1 MTIIASMPIRF
12 AYSTNAYTKWP
23 LARAVADVAK
33 RGFEGIEILADA
45 PHAFPAKDFDL
56 DGLKGAIAE
65 SKLAVPN
72 LNANTTLGLDPKG
85 RDPSGFW
92 PGFLDSSIGVRKMKA
107 EYVKNVIDLAR
118 EVGAMAVCT
127 ASGVRPPGTSDREA
141 FSRMA
146 GALEEI
152 LDHAGRAPQVRV
164 GLEYEPGFYL
174 GDLAS
179 TLRVVRELGHPLLGF
194 NLDIGHAWCVGD
206 DLEKAI
212 GEAGPRIWNLHVE
225 DIKGRVHQ
233 HLIPGR
239 GDLDFPAM
247 FRALERV
254 NYAGFVTL
262 ELYPYKD
269 SPGEAGEEGL
279 KHLRTLIRGGA

>member
-1 MTIIASMPIRF
+1 MPPRF

-23 LARAVADVAK
+23 LGRAVADVAA
-33 RGFEGIEILADA
+33 RGFEGVEILADA
-45 PHAFPAKDFDL
+45 PHAFPAPDLDL
-56 DGLKGAIAE
+56 DGLKATIAA
-65 SKLAVPN
+65 STLAVAN
-72 LNANTTLGLDPKG
+72 LNANTTAGLDPG
-85 RDPSGFW
+85 RRDPSGFW
-92 PGFLDSSIGVRKMKA
+92 PGFLDSAIRVRRMKT

-118 EVGAMAVCT
+118 ETGSPSVCT

-141 FSRMA
+141 CSRLA
-146 GALEEI
+146 AALEEV
-152 LDHAGRAPQVRV
+152 LDHAARAPQVRV

-179 TLRVVRELGHPLLGF
+179 TLRVVRVLGHPLLGF
-194 NLDIGHAWCVGD
+194 NLDVGHAWCVGD

-225 DIKGRVHQ
+225 DIKGRVHE

-239 GDLDFPAM
+239 GDLDFPRM
-247 FRALERV
+247 FRALERIRY
-254 NYAGFVTL
+254 NHFITL

-269 SPGEAGEEGL
+269 QPGEAGEAGL
-279 KHLRTLIRGGA
+279 SFLRRIVP

>member
-1 MTIIASMPIRF
+1 MPFPF

-23 LARAVADVAK
+23 LDRAVADVAK
-33 RGFEGIEILADA
+33 RGFTGIEILADV
-45 PHAFPAKDFDL
+45 PHAFPAAGLDL
-56 DGLKGAIAE
+56 DGLKTALAS
-65 SKLAVPN
+65 SKLAVAN

-92 PGFLDSSIGVRKMKA
+92 PGFLDSAIGVRKMKI
-107 EYVKNVIDLAR
+107 EYFKNVIDLAR
-118 EVGAMAVCT
+118 EIGSPAVCT
-127 ASGVRPPGTSDREA
+127 ASGIRPPGTPDREA

-146 GALEEI
+146 AALEEI

-179 TLRVVRELGHPLLGF
+179 TLRVVRELGHPQLGF

-225 DIKGRVHQ
+225 DIKGRVHE
-233 HLIPGR
+233 HLVPGR
-239 GDLDFPAM
+239 GDLDFAAM

-254 NYAGFVTL
+254 KYSGFLTL

-269 SPGEAGEEGL
+269 KPGEAGEEGL
-279 KHLRTLIRGGA
+279 KFLRSAMRRSGPSPA

>member
-1 MTIIASMPIRF
+1 MPFRF
-12 AYSTNAYTKWP
+12 AYSTNAYTNWP
-23 LARAVADVAK
+23 LDRAIADVSK
-33 RGFEGIEILADA
+33 RGFEGVEILADL
-45 PHAFPAKDFDL
+45 PHAFPASGLDL
-56 DGLKGAIAE
+56 DSIKAALSE
-65 SKLAVPN
+65 SKLAVVN
-72 LNANTTLGLDPKG
+72 LNGNTTLGLDPTK

-92 PGFLDSSIGVRKMKA
+92 PGFLDSAIGVRKMKT

-118 EVGAMAVCT
+118 EIGSPAVCT

-152 LDHAGRAPQVRV
+152 LDHAGRKPEVRV
-164 GLEYEPGFYL
+164 GLEYEPGFFL

-179 TLRVVRELGHPLLGF
+179 TLKLVRELGHPLLGF

-225 DIKGRVHQ
+225 DIKGRVHE
-233 HLIPGR
+233 HLVPGR
-239 GDLDFPAM
+239 GDLDFAAM
-247 FRALERV
+247 FRALERIRY
-254 NYAGFVTL
+254 NHFITL

-269 SPGEAGEEGL
+269 KPGEAGEEGL
-279 KHLRTLIRGGA
+279 KHLRSLLKKPVRS

>member
-1 MTIIASMPIRF
+1 
-12 AYSTNAYTKWP
+12 
-23 LARAVADVAK
+23 V
-33 RGFEGIEILADA
+33 
-45 PHAFPAKDFDL
+45 KDFDL

-65 SKLAVPN
+65 SRLAVSN
-72 LNANTTLGLDPKG
+72 LNANTTLGLDPAR

-92 PGFLDSSIGVRKMKA
+92 PGFLDSAIGVRKVKTD
-107 EYVKNVIDLAR
+107 YVKNVIDLAR
-118 EVGAMAVCT
+118 EVGAPSVCT
-127 ASGVRPPGTSDREA
+127 ASGVRPPGTPDKEA

-146 GALEEI
+146 AALEEI
-152 LDHAGRAPQVRV
+152 LDHAARAPQVRV

-194 NLDIGHAWCVGD
+194 NLDVGHAWCVGD

-225 DIKGRVHQ
+225 DIKGRVHE
-233 HLIPGR
+233 HLVPGR
-239 GDLDFPAM
+239 GDLDFTAM
-247 FRALERV
+247 FKALERIR
-254 NYAGFVTL
+254 YDRFLTL

-269 SPGEAGEEGL
+269 QPGEAGGEGL
-279 KHLRTLIRGGA
+279 KFLKSKLTAKRPSL

>member
-1 MTIIASMPIRF
+1 MPFRF

-23 LARAVADVAK
+23 LARAVADVVK
-33 RGFEGIEILADA
+33 RGFEGVEILADL
-45 PHAFPAKDFDL
+45 PHAFPSADFDL
-56 DGLKGAIAE
+56 DGLKTAIAD
-65 SKLAVPN
+65 SKLAVVN
-72 LNANTTLGLDPKG
+72 LNGNTTLGLDPKK
-85 RDPSGFW
+85 RDPGGFW
-92 PGFLDSSIGVRKMKA
+92 PGFLDSSIGVRKMKVD
-107 EYVKNVIDLAR
+107 YVKNVIDLAR
-118 EVGAMAVCT
+118 EVGSPAVCT

-152 LDHAGRAPQVRV
+152 LDHAGREPQVRV
-164 GLEYEPGFYL
+164 GLEYEPGFFL

-225 DIKGRVHQ
+225 DIKGRVHD

-239 GDLDFPAM
+239 GDLDFAAM
-247 FRALERV
+247 FRALERIQY
-254 NYAGFVTL
+254 NHFITL

-269 SPGEAGEEGL
+269 KPGEAGQEGL
-279 KHLRTLIRGGA
+279 KRLRSLSKKPSPL

>member
-1 MTIIASMPIRF
+1 MPFRF
-12 AYSTNAYTKWP
+12 AYSTNSYTKWP
-23 LARAVADVAK
+23 LDRAIADVST
-33 RGFEGIEILADA
+33 RGFEGVEILADV
-45 PHAFPAKDFDL
+45 PHAFPAPGLDL
-56 DGLKGAIAE
+56 DSIKGAL
-65 SKLAVPN
+65 STTKLAVAN
-72 LNANTTLGLDPKG
+72 LNGNTTAGLDPGK

-92 PGFLDSSIGVRKMKA
+92 PGFLDSAIGVRKMKT

-118 EVGAMAVCT
+118 EIGSPAVCT

-152 LDHAGRAPQVRV
+152 LDHAARTPEVRV
-164 GLEYEPGFYL
+164 GLEYEPGFFL

-179 TLRVVRELGHPLLGF
+179 TLRLVRELGHPLLGF

-225 DIKGRVHQ
+225 DIKGRVHE
-233 HLIPGR
+233 HLVPGR
-239 GDLDFPAM
+239 GDLDFGAM
-247 FRALERV
+247 FRALERIK
-254 NYAGFVTL
+254 YDRWVTL

-269 SPGEAGEEGL
+269 KPGEAGEEGL
-279 KHLRTLIRGGA
+279 KFLRRLPTSDFGLQ

>member
-1 MTIIASMPIRF
+1 MPFRF

-23 LARAVADVAK
+23 LDRAVADVAK
-33 RGFEGIEILADA
+33 RGFEGVEILADV
-45 PHAFPAKDFDL
+45 PHAFPASDLDL
-56 DGLKGAIAE
+56 DGLKGAIVE
-65 SKLAVPN
+65 SRLAVVN
-72 LNANTTLGLDPKG
+72 LNANTTVGLDPKK

-92 PGFLDSSIGVRKMKA
+92 PGFLDSAAGVRKMKA

-118 EVGAMAVCT
+118 EIGSPAVCT

-141 FSRMA
+141 YSRMA

-152 LDHAGRAPQVRV
+152 LDHAARSPQIRV
-164 GLEYEPGFYL
+164 GLEYEPGFFL
-174 GDLAS
+174 GDLTS

-194 NLDIGHAWCVGD
+194 NLDIGHAWCVKD

-212 GEAGPRIWNLHVE
+212 GEAGPRIWNLHLE
-225 DIKGRVHQ
+225 DIKGRVHE
-233 HLIPGR
+233 HLVPGR
-239 GDLDFPAM
+239 GDLDFTAM

-254 NYAGFVTL
+254 KYDRFLTL

-269 SPGEAGEEGL
+269 KPGEAGEEGL
-279 KHLRTLIRGGA
+279 KYLRSLIR

>member
-1 MTIIASMPIRF
+1 MPFRF

-23 LARAVADVAK
+23 LDRALADIVK
-33 RGFEGIEILADA
+33 RGFQGVEILADV
-45 PHAFPAKDFDL
+45 PHAYPAADL
-56 DGLKGAIAE
+56 ELDRLKAALAD
-65 SKLAVPN
+65 SKLAVVN
-72 LNANTTLGLDPKG
+72 LNANTTLGLDPTG

-92 PGFLDSSIGVRKMKA
+92 PGFLDSAIGVRKMKTG
-107 EYVKNVIDLAR
+107 YVKNVIDLAR
-118 EVGAMAVCT
+118 EVGSPSVCT
-127 ASGVRPPGTSDREA
+127 ASGVRPPGTSDRDA
-141 FSRMA
+141 YSRMA

-152 LDHAGRAPQVRV
+152 LDHAARAPEIRV
-164 GLEYEPGFYL
+164 GLEYEPGFFL

-225 DIKGRVHQ
+225 DIKGRVHK

-239 GDLDFPAM
+239 GDLDFASM
-247 FRALERV
+247 YRALERIR
-254 NYAGFVTL
+254 YDRYLTL
-262 ELYPYKD
+262 ELYPYKEK
-269 SPGEAGEEGL
+269 PGEAGEEGL
-279 KHLRTLIRGGA
+279 KFLRSKAAELGARADS

>member
-1 MTIIASMPIRF
+1 MPFRF

-23 LARAVADVAK
+23 LDRAIADVST
-33 RGFEGIEILADA
+33 RGFEGVEILADI
-45 PHAFPAKDFDL
+45 PHAFPASGLDL
-56 DGLKGAIAE
+56 DSIKAAL
-65 SKLAVPN
+65 STTKLTVAN
-72 LNANTTLGLDPKG
+72 LNGNTTAGLDPGK

-92 PGFLDSSIGVRKMKA
+92 PGFLDSAIGVRKMKT
-107 EYVKNVIDLAR
+107 EYVKSVIDLAR
-118 EVGAMAVCT
+118 EIGSPAVCT

-152 LDHAGRAPQVRV
+152 LDHAARKPEVRV
-164 GLEYEPGFYL
+164 GLEYEPGFFL

-179 TLRVVRELGHPLLGF
+179 TLRLVRELGHPLLGF

-225 DIKGRVHQ
+225 DIKGRVHE
-233 HLIPGR
+233 HLVPGR
-239 GDLDFPAM
+239 GDLDFAAM
-247 FRALERV
+247 FRALERIHY
-254 NYAGFVTL
+254 NHFITL

-269 SPGEAGEEGL
+269 KPGEAGEEGL
-279 KHLRTLIRGGA
+279 KHLRGLLKKPVRS

>member
-1 MTIIASMPIRF
+1 MPLRF
-12 AYSTNAYTKWP
+12 AYSTNAYTKGP
-23 LARAVADVAK
+23 LDRAVADVAK
-33 RGFEGIEILADA
+33 RGFEGVEILADA
-45 PHAFPAKDFDL
+45 PHAFPAPDLDL
-56 DGLKGAIAE
+56 DGLKAAIAD
-65 SKLAVPN
+65 SKLAVAN
-72 LNANTTLGLDPKG
+72 LNANTTVGLDPKR

-92 PGFLDSSIGVRKMKA
+92 PGFLDSAIGVRKMKT

-118 EVGAMAVCT
+118 EVESPAVCT

-141 FSRMA
+141 FSRLA
-146 GALEEI
+146 AALEEI
-152 LDHAGRAPQVRV
+152 LDHAARAPQVRV

-174 GDLAS
+174 GDLVS

-225 DIKGRVHQ
+225 DIKGRVHE
-233 HLIPGR
+233 HLVPGR
-239 GDLDFPAM
+239 GDLDFLAM
-247 FRALERV
+247 FRALERIK
-254 NYAGFVTL
+254 YAGFLTL

-269 SPGEAGEEGL
+269 KPGEAGEEGL
-279 KHLRTLIRGGA
+279 KYLRSLARRLLNTDDG